1 MRQLVWV
8 LCGVVLGVGVGRAEE
23 VTKGGEF
30 ADRIIADDSGEHHY
44 VIYTP
49 PGFDR
54 TQTYPLVLFLHGSG
68 ERGTDNRRQ
77 LKVGLGPALRE
88 EPGRCPAIVLFPQAE
103 SKSRVPIEVWAPNQ
117 PDGARALSILNR
129 TEEEY
134 RVDLDRVYLTG
145 ISMGGIGSWRQA
157 AADPKRWAAVV
168 PICGGGNSSHA
179 DRLINMPIW
188 CFHGGADFVV
198 PTAFSRQMIK
208 AIEKAG
214 GKPKYTEY
222 DGVGHD
228 SWNKAYREPDLWRWL
243 FAQRRG
249 HADQP

>member
-1 MRQLVWV
+1 MRRLVWFGWMV
-8 LCGVVLGVGVGRAEE
+8 ALSASIGLAEE
-23 VTKGGEF
+23 TAKTGEF
-30 ADRIIADDSGEHHY
+30 SDRTMTDESGEHRY

-54 TQTYPLVLFLHGSG
+54 RQTYPLVLFLHGSG
-68 ERGTDNRRQ
+68 ELGTDNQ
-77 LKVGLGPALRE
+77 KQMKVGLGPALRE
-88 EPGRCPAIVLFPQAE
+88 EPARCPAIVLFPQAE
-103 SKSRVPIEVWAPNQ
+103 SKARVPIEVWAPNQ
-117 PDGARALSILNR
+117 PDGARALAILKR
-129 TEEEY
+129 AEVEY
-134 RVDLDRVYLTG
+134 KLDLDRIYLTG

-168 PICGGGNSSHA
+168 PICGGGNSAHA
-179 DRLINMPIW
+179 DRLINLPIW

-198 PTAFSRQMIK
+198 PTAFSRQMIQ

-222 DGVGHD
+222 AGVGHD
-228 SWNKAYREPDLWRWL
+228 SWNQAYREPDLWRWL

-249 HADQP
+249 NVVPD